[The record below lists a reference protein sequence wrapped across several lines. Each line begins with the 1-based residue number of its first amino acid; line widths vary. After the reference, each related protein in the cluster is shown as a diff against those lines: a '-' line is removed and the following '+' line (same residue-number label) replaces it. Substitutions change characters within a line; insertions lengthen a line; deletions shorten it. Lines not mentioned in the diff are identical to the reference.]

1 MEESLLKS
9 FLIRICYITPKDTY
23 KHTYTHIIYV
33 YIIYYI
39 IYIIYIYVIYIYINI
54 IHRLKKEFHL
64 IIQQNQFNESKE
76 IYQKAPEKSG
86 YWETFKYRSA
96 NENINNNKRN
106 RKRNVIWL
114 NPPFDVYVKTKVG
127 NYFLNLIRKHFSLRH
142 KFSKVVNLTP
152 SK

>member
-1 MEESLLKS
+1 MLYNPQ
-9 FLIRICYITPKDTY
+9 RYIQTHI
-23 KHTYTHIIYV
+23 HTYNICIYNIL
-33 YIIYYI
+33 YNIYN
-39 IYIIYIYVIYIYINI
+39 IYICNIYIYIYINI